1 MDYAYVVR
9 LRKPR
14 SKKARNRPTA
24 LRRAL
29 ARGALSASRSSRRA
43 ASGVRSS
50 VDNHNHLD
58 YPPLWRL
65 MEYRI
70 VRSKTLEGLE
80 EDVNAAMAE
89 GWIATGGAMN
99 QPFGFAGYFQAMV
112 RD

>member
-1 MDYAYVVR
+1 MFFDM
-9 LRKPR
+9 
-14 SKKARNRPTA
+14 
-24 LRRAL
+24 RANKDTL
-29 ARGALSASRSSRRA
+29 PLHSCIS
-43 ASGVRSS
+43 
-50 VDNHNHLD
+50 NHNHLG
-58 YPPLWRL
+58 YPPPLRL

-70 VRSKTLEGLE
+70 IRSKTLEGLE

>member
-1 MDYAYVVR
+1 MFFDIR
-9 LRKPR
+9 T
-14 SKKARNRPTA
+14 NRDTLP
-24 LRRAL
+24 LHFRI
-29 ARGALSASRSSRRA
+29 S
-43 ASGVRSS
+43 
-50 VDNHNHLD
+50 NHNHLD

>member
-1 MDYAYVVR
+1 
-9 LRKPR
+9 
-14 SKKARNRPTA
+14 
-24 LRRAL
+24 
-29 ARGALSASRSSRRA
+29 
-43 ASGVRSS
+43 
-50 VDNHNHLD
+50 
-58 YPPLWRL
+58 

-80 EDVNAAMAE
+80 GDVNAAMAE